1 MKNRSMLEVVMNQ
14 KGITNKELSKR
25 TGMNVTVIRRLKQTG
40 CDNCRSSTLR
50 KLVKGLDTTV
60 SEIRDYK

>member
-1 MKNRSMLEVVMNQ
+1 MNQ

-25 TGMNVTVIRRLKQTG
+25 TGINVTVIRRLKQTG

-50 KLVKGLDTTV
+50 KLVKGLDITV
-60 SEIRDYK
+60 SEIRDYR